1 MTVLDDR
8 TKTMLK
14 RAQLRIVP
22 LLALLYFISFLDRVN
37 IGFAALTMNADI
49 GLSPRAF
56 GLGAG
61 IFFVGYLLF
70 SVPANI
76 VLQRVGASRWIGTI
90 TILWGIVSAGMAFV
104 QTPTQFLILRF
115 LLGMTEA
122 GFFPGVI
129 FYLSSWFPDRIRGRI
144 IGNFFV
150 AVPLSNVLGA
160 PVSSWLL
167 DQPAAGFAGWQIMFM
182 VEALPAI
189 LFGIIAWL
197 VLPDSPRHARWLAPE
212 EREALTELLEKD
224 TAEVQSGS
232 ASAVQGLAAPRVWG
246 WGLIYFLIVIALY
259 GFGFWAPQ
267 ILKAREGLSDL
278 AVGIFIS
285 IPYAVAAIA
294 MLPWARHSDRTGE
307 RTWHLVIPSMLGA
320 AGFLLAAVSGSLALT
335 TLAFTLG
342 VVGVYAACPV
352 FWTLPAS
359 ALSRAAAASGIA
371 LINSLG
377 NAAGYV
383 GPFAMGWLRQSTGGY
398 VTGLALLSAS
408 MFAAAVVALILRVP
422 RKVKPS
428 SFSFPSDLGRVQR

>member
-1 MTVLDDR
+1 VNDLDEGTR
-8 TKTMLK
+8 AMLK
-14 RAQLRIVP
+14 RAQRRIVP
-22 LLALLYFISFLDRVN
+22 LLALLYFISFPDRVN

-70 SVPANI
+70 SVPANM

-90 TILWGIVSAGMAFV
+90 TILWELVSAGMVFV
-104 QTPTQFLILRF
+104 QTPAQFLILRF

-129 FYLSSWFPDRIRGRI
+129 FFLSSWFPDRMRGRI

-167 DQPAAGFAGWQIMFM
+167 NQPALGFAGWQIMFM
-182 VEALPAI
+182 VEAVPAI
-189 LFGIIAWL
+189 LFGVAAWL
-197 VLPDSPRHARWLAPE
+197 VLPDTPRHARWLAPE
-212 EREALTELLEKD
+212 ESEALTRLLEQD
-224 TAEVQSGS
+224 AADARSGS

-285 IPYAVAAIA
+285 IPYAVAAVA
-294 MLPWARHSDRTGE
+294 MLPWARHSDGTGE
-307 RTWHLVIPSMLGA
+307 RTWHLVIPALLGA
-320 AGFLLAAVSGSLALT
+320 ARLPLT
-335 TLAFTLG
+335 LKEFSDDWMIAG
-342 VVGVYAACPV
+342 AEYY
-352 FWTLPAS
+352 LP
-359 ALSRAAAASGIA
+359 
-371 LINSLG
+371 
-377 NAAGYV
+377 
-383 GPFAMGWLRQSTGGY
+383 
-398 VTGLALLSAS
+398 
-408 MFAAAVVALILRVP
+408 VP
-422 RKVKPS
+422 R
-428 SFSFPSDLGRVQR
+428 R